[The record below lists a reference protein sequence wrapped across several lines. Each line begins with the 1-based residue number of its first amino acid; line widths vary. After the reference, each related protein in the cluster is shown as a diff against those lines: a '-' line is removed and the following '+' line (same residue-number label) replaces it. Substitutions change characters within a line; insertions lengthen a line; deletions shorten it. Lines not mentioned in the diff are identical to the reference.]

1 MKFHFEP
8 DLDYQQ
14 DAIAAVADLF
24 KGQERCQ
31 TEFTVLAP
39 SGRTEDAPELE
50 LNISVPGYGNRLK
63 LLPEEILEN
72 LKTVQIRNGL
82 RPDEQL
88 ESMDFTVEMET
99 GTGKTYVYLRTIFE
113 LNKRYGF
120 TKFVIVVPSVAIKEG
135 VHKSLQ
141 MMEEHFKTQF
151 AGTTAD
157 FFVYDSSKPAQP
169 RNFATSSRLQIM
181 VMTVGAINK
190 KDVNVIYDKREQSFD
205 ERPIDLIRAT
215 RPIVIVDEPQS
226 VDGGLEGRGRQAL
239 QEMHPLCTLRYSATH
254 VDKHHMVYRLDAVDA
269 YERKLVKQ
277 IEVAAMEV
285 ADAHNEAYVKLIGT
299 RKTKAGFSVELELDR
314 QLKTGIKRE
323 RIKNI
328 TADED
333 LEQLTGRAIY
343 AGYLISNI
351 GVAKGD
357 EFVEFQNL
365 ENKLRKGESVGDVDR
380 DAVHRQMIRRTIT
393 EHLDKEQ
400 RLRPLGIKVLSLFFI
415 DEVASY
421 RTYDSEGLAHKG
433 KFAHIFEEEYRSIAR
448 LPKYRT
454 LFEGVDLD
462 TAPEAVHDGY
472 FSIDKKIHTPFEDKE
487 LKKCSTKEDV
497 ETSAF
502 NLIMR
507 DKEKLLSF
515 ETPLKFIFSHSALKE
530 GWDNPNVFQIC
541 VLREMGS
548 ELQRRQT
555 IGRGLRICVN
565 SNTGERVRGFDVNTL
580 TVVANESYERFAE
593 ELQHE
598 IEQET
603 GLRFGIVEKHQFAG
617 MGKTTEDGKHIVL
630 GVESSERI
638 WTHLKQQGYIDGR
651 GKVQDAL
658 REALKNDTLNLL
670 EEFAEQQPAVK
681 DVLRK
686 LAGKLEIK
694 NADQKRWVKT
704 REALLHS
711 EEFKALWERIKHKT
725 TYRVYFNE
733 ERFMQQCVRA
743 VNELEPIRAP
753 RMTTRKAEV
762 QVTRAGVQANEN
774 VVSAPQV
781 LYELQ
786 PIKPDILTELQDRT
800 QLTRASLVNILTEC
814 DRLDDFSKNPQRFI
828 DLVSEAINRRKC
840 MELVDGIKYRKLGD
854 LEFYAQEL
862 FESQEL
868 TGYLNMIACEKSV
881 HEYVVYDSGVTERNF
896 AEKLDKN
903 EAVKVFAKLPSWF
916 KIPTPLGP
924 YNPDW
929 AVVVDA
935 NGQDQVYFVAE
946 TKPSLFGEDL
956 RGKENDKITCGKAHF
971 AELAKGTTNPAKY
984 EVVRDVED
992 LMTRL

>member
-8 DLDYQQ
+8 DLDYQR
-14 DAIAAVADLF
+14 DAIAAVVDLF
-24 KGQERCQ
+24 KGQESCR

-39 SGRTEDAPELE
+39 GHRDDDAPELE
-50 LNISVPGYGNRLK
+50 LNVSLPGYGNRLK
-63 LLPEEILEN
+63 LLPEEVLDN
-72 LKTVQIRNGL
+72 LKAVQLRNGL
-82 RPDEQL
+82 RPEEKL
-88 ESMDFTVEMET
+88 GSMDFTVEMET

-113 LNKRYGF
+113 LNRQYGF
-120 TKFVIVVPSVAIKEG
+120 SKFVIVVPSVAIKEG

-141 MMEEHFKTQF
+141 MMEEHFKTQY

-157 FFVYDSSKPAQP
+157 FFVYDSSKLNQV
-169 RNFATSSRLQIM
+169 RSFATSSRIQVM

-190 KDVNVIYDKREQSFD
+190 KDVNVIYDQREQTND

-226 VDGGLEGRGRQAL
+226 VDGGLGGSGKKAL
-239 QEMHPLCTLRYSATH
+239 EEMNPLCTLRYSATH

-285 ADAHNEAYVKLIGT
+285 SDAHNVAYVKLIGT
-299 RKTKAGFSVELELDR
+299 KKTKAGYSVELELDR

-323 RIKNI
+323 RVKNI

-333 LEQLTGRAIY
+333 LEQLTGRAMY
-343 AGYLISNI
+343 KGFLISNI
-351 GVAKGD
+351 GVAKGN

-365 ENKLRKGESVGDVDR
+365 ENPLRKGESVGDVDR
-380 DAVHRQMIRRTIT
+380 EAVNRQMIRRTIT

-400 RLRPLGIKVLSLFFI
+400 RLRPMGIKVLSLFFI

-421 RTYDSEGLAHKG
+421 RSYDSEGRAQKG
-433 KFAHIFEEEYRSIAR
+433 RFATLFEEEYRTASK

-472 FSIDKKIHTPFEDKE
+472 FSIDKKIHTPFEDQE
-487 LKKCSTKEDV
+487 MKKSSTKEEV
-497 ETSAF
+497 ETSTF

-515 ETPLKFIFSHSALKE
+515 DTPLKFIFSHSALKE

-603 GLRFGIVEKHQFAG
+603 GLRFGIVEKHQFAAVG
-617 MGKTTEDGKHIVL
+617 STDSDGKHVVL
-630 GVESSERI
+630 GVKNSEHI
-638 WTHLKQQGYIDGR
+638 WAHLKEQGYIDSK

-658 REALKNDTLNLL
+658 RAVLKADTLELPA
-670 EEFAEQQPAVK
+670 EFAEQLPMVK
-681 DVLRK
+681 DILRK

-694 NADQKRWVKT
+694 NADDKRVIRT
-704 REALLHS
+704 RQALLHS
-711 EEFKALWERIKHKT
+711 EEFRALWERIKQRT
-725 TYRVYFNE
+725 TYRVQFKE
-733 ERFMQQCVRA
+733 ERLIEQCIKA
-743 VNELEPIRAP
+743 VNDLEPIRAP

-762 QVTRAGVQANEN
+762 TVTRAGVQANEN

-786 PIKPDILTELQDRT
+786 PMKPDILTELQDRT
-800 QLTRASLVNILTEC
+800 QLTRASLVRILTGCE
-814 DRLDDFSKNPQRFI
+814 RLDEFGRNPQQFI
-828 DLVSEAINRRKC
+828 DLVAEAINRCKRL
-840 MELVDGIKYRKLGD
+840 ELVDGIRYRKLGD
-854 LEFYAQEL
+854 MECYAQEL
-862 FESQEL
+862 FETEEL
-868 TGYLNMIACEKSV
+868 VGYLNMVACEKSV
-881 HEYVVYDSGVTERNF
+881 HESVVYDSATERLF
-896 AEKLDKN
+896 AEQLDKN

-916 KIPTPLGP
+916 RIPTPLGP

-929 AVVVDA
+929 AVVVDVD
-935 NGQDQVYFVAE
+935 GKERVYFVAE
-946 TKPSLFGEDL
+946 TKSSLWSGDLRDKEGGKIKCGEVHFGEMAIGAD
-956 RGKENDKITCGKAHF
+956 
-971 AELAKGTTNPAKY
+971 NP
-984 EVVRDVED
+984 VRFEKVTDVED
-992 LMTRL
+992 LMGRL